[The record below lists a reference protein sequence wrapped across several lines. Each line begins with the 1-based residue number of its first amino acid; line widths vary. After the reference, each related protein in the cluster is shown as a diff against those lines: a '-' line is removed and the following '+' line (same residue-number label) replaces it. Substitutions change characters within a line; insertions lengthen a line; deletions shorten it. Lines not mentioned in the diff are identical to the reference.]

1 MAIQKHFRGQAC
13 LYYSI
18 SYLKF
23 EQWSI
28 YCLSC
33 ASWTPCSWNAI
44 EYMRLRLRLV
54 VQKTFYTPSIVRWH
68 TQIANDG
75 DWWTSTFSSCLSF
88 WYLNLFAAQISWYSL
103 QDSNLPY
110 QYATFCLCY
119 VSFRLPNHDT
129 CEFAIDLVLQVLE
142 LVGEG
147 LGMKA
152 KVLDSMVQ

>member
-1 MAIQKHFRGQAC
+1 M
-13 LYYSI
+13 
-18 SYLKF
+18 
-23 EQWSI
+23 
-28 YCLSC
+28 
-33 ASWTPCSWNAI
+33 
-44 EYMRLRLRLV
+44 
-54 VQKTFYTPSIVRWH
+54 
-68 TQIANDG
+68 
-75 DWWTSTFSSCLSF
+75 
-88 WYLNLFAAQISWYSL
+88 NLFAAQISWYSL

-142 LVGEG
+142 LVGKG